1 MPYNDY
7 ENYDEIYEDSEEL
20 KENMMKSGY
29 FTAVEIDDTDKVLFH
44 KTPVFNT
51 LEDLKKYQLEQIDYK
66 KSVLEAAAPEEVK
79 VGPETVE
86 KVNLVG
92 PETVEEVSLEGPE
105 TVEKVNID
113 EPVYEY
119 VINSPEY
126 MAAGPD
132 AQQVRVASVSLSEIP
147 TQDDQARSDRI
158 GWLFSLDGVVY
169 RFDRGIVMI
178 DQDGVKVEDIFD
190 GTTNHHSDRIHFVA
204 QNSFGVDI
212 VTDVGPVQRSVEA
225 ADNGLT
231 TLMLEGS
238 RCYIFLPA
246 EITET
251 AIDQIISEVEPR
263 DFVYLLARGEDN
275 FTDSLTREDVL
286 EYLNHLKE
294 KIRKQEEQD
303 NLVEEEILSARQS
316 YVNALMKYI
325 RENGMTLNDYFTMLG
340 ESLLSGDLSRVPEFE
355 RKNPFLTQDDINRL
369 LDSDEDRIVEY
380 FANAMTRVIEL
391 NLEQMEEKKPE
402 KEDEELENAVREA
415 YIRLLMRYIN
425 ERGITLEE
433 YYRLL
438 AVKLR
443 NGDTISI
450 PRFEGV
456 NPFLSEEDI
465 RLLLDEQDER
475 IVDYFAQTM
484 ARVIELNLEQMNI
497 NNNDKPFD
505 PTNDNPVDNNTD
517 NDNQD
522 DDDKDNDRDF
532 NFNNLGGGNHGGPGG
547 PNNPDDPN
555 GPEDDDELDLD
566 EMSYLDDK
574 SNYMSGIKITYINT
588 DLINQ
593 MNGLAVIREP
603 RTGRI
608 NIYGYEHED
617 INLAGKK
624 VIENSESNIE
634 SGYYVNL
641 SEYVGILAHGIEEQY
656 GEDSNFAFVNDEGE
670 YLNFYDVINNIMA
683 TCRSEGALRY
693 GKEYKDTSFDSYEEL
708 EQQYTGNRGVFKG
721 IELTKGLYVRRDILI
736 DELNKYRVAI
746 TKENIDNI
754 SHSR

>member
-1 MPYNDY
+1 MPYNNY
-7 ENYDEIYEDSEEL
+7 ENYDEIYEDSEKL

-29 FTAVEIDDTDKVLFH
+29 YTTVEVDDTDKVVFH
-44 KTPVFNT
+44 KTSTFNT
-51 LEDLKKYQLEQIDYK
+51 LEDLKKYQSEQIDYK
-66 KSVLEAAAPEEVK
+66 KSLLETAAPEEK
-79 VGPETVE
+79 
-86 KVNLVG
+86 
-92 PETVEEVSLEGPE
+92 EGPA

-113 EPVYEY
+113 GPKLVKVDQTSDGPVYTYE
-119 VINSPEY
+119 INSPEY
-126 MAAGPD
+126 LSAGP
-132 AQQVRVASVSLSEIP
+132 ARVAPVTLDEINA
-147 TQDDQARSDRI
+147 QDDQNRSDRI

-169 RFDRGIVMI
+169 RFNRGIVMI

-204 QNSFGVDI
+204 QDSFGVDI

-246 EITET
+246 EITEA

-263 DFVYLLARGEDN
+263 DFVYLLARGEDD

-286 EYLNHLKE
+286 EYLNHLKD
-294 KIRKQEEQD
+294 KIRKQEQED
-303 NLVEEEILSARQS
+303 LDEEETLSARQS
-316 YVNALMKYI
+316 YINALMEYI
-325 RENGMTLNDYFTMLG
+325 KDNDMTLNEYYTMLG

-402 KEDEELENAVREA
+402 PEEDEELERAVREA
-415 YIRLLMRYIN
+415 YIRLLMRYIS

-438 AVKLR
+438 AIKLR
-443 NGDTISI
+443 NGDTISV

-505 PTNDNPVDNNTD
+505 TTNDDNPVDNNTD
-517 NDNQD
+517 DNNQN
-522 DDDKDNDRDF
+522 DDDKDDNRDF
-532 NFNNLGGGNHGGPGG
+532 NFNNLGGGNPGGPG
-547 PNNPDDPN
+547 NPDNPN
-555 GPEDDDELDLD
+555 GPDNDDDIDLD

-624 VIENSESNIE
+624 VIENSESKIE

-641 SEYVGILAHGIEEQY
+641 SEYVGILAHGTEEQY
-656 GEDSNFAFVNDEGE
+656 GEDSNFAFVNEDGE

-708 EQQYTGNRGVFKG
+708 EQQYTGNRGIFKG
-721 IELTKGLYVRRDILI
+721 VELTKGLYVRRDILI

>member
-1 MPYNDY
+1 MPYNDF
-7 ENYDEIYEDSEEL
+7 ENYDEIYEDSKEL

-51 LEDLKKYQLEQIDYK
+51 LEDLKKYQSEQIDYK
-66 KSVLEAAAPEEVK
+66 KSVLEAAAPEEK
-79 VGPETVE
+79 
-86 KVNLVG
+86 
-92 PETVEEVSLEGPE
+92 EGPA

-113 EPVYEY
+113 GPKLVKVDQTPDGPVYTYE
-119 VINSPEY
+119 INSPEY
-126 MAAGPD
+126 LSAGP
-132 AQQVRVASVSLSEIP
+132 ARVAPVTLDEINA
-147 TQDDQARSDRI
+147 QDDQNRSDRI

-169 RFDRGIVMI
+169 RFNRGIVMI

-204 QNSFGVDI
+204 QDSFGVNI

-246 EITET
+246 EITEA

-263 DFVYLLARGEDN
+263 DFVYLLARGEDD

-303 NLVEEEILSARQS
+303 NLVEEENLSARQS
-316 YVNALMKYI
+316 YVNALMEYI
-325 RENGMTLNDYFTMLG
+325 RENGMTLNEYYTMLG

-505 PTNDNPVDNNTD
+505 PTNDNNPVDNNTD
-517 NDNQD
+517 DNNQN
-522 DDDKDNDRDF
+522 DDDKDDNRDF
-532 NFNNLGGGNHGGPGG
+532 NFNNLGGGNPGGPG
-547 PNNPDDPN
+547 NPDNPN
-555 GPEDDDELDLD
+555 GPDNDDDIDLD
-566 EMSYLDDK
+566 EITSLLPLIDVIKTSMPDRLSMSTTSKASHSSNPSAIGIITCPLVFLLLYL
-574 SNYMSGIKITYINT
+574 SFWSTY
-588 DLINQ
+588 
-593 MNGLAVIREP
+593 P
-603 RTGRI
+603 
-608 NIYGYEHED
+608 
-617 INLAGKK
+617 
-624 VIENSESNIE
+624 SNI
-634 SGYYVNL
+634 S
-641 SEYVGILAHGIEEQY
+641 
-656 GEDSNFAFVNDEGE
+656 
-670 YLNFYDVINNIMA
+670 
-683 TCRSEGALRY
+683 
-693 GKEYKDTSFDSYEEL
+693 TSSA
-708 EQQYTGNRGVFKG
+708 V
-721 IELTKGLYVRRDILI
+721 VILI
-736 DELNKYRVAI
+736 LV
-746 TKENIDNI
+746 
-754 SHSR
+754 